1 MSEKVNNKY
10 PIEIKMEAIEMKKE
24 GIPVKE
30 IQRALNIKSPSQIY
44 TWWYWYRDGHLHRL
58 EQPVGKQYTFG
69 HGPAGTTREEVL
81 FNQNKVLKAHN
92 DILKK
97 YMQLE
102 RRWFQK

>member
-1 MSEKVNNKY
+1 MSEKVNNIYTLEVKL
-10 PIEIKMEAIEMKKE
+10 EAIKLREE
-24 GIPVKE
+24 GYSVKE
-30 IQRALNIKSPSQIY
+30 IQKLLDIKSESQIY

-81 FNQNKVLKAHN
+81 FNQNKALKAHN

-102 RRWFQK
+102 RR